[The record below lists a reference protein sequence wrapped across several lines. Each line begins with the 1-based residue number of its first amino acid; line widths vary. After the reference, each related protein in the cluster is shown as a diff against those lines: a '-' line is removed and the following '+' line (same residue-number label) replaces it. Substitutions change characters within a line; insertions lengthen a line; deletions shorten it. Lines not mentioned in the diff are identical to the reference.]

1 MSRPDAEGAEITR
14 LTEQVRSAEPLLD
27 TASVAARVLSSTARR
42 GGLGVLSPLL
52 ADPAVTEVMVN
63 GPGPVWVDRGGAP
76 TRVGEI
82 TAAELVLVIER
93 IVDPLGL
100 RVDRSRPFVDARLAD
115 GSRVNIVVPPLA
127 VDGPVVTIRRF
138 AATTIPLARFGP
150 AAEPV
155 GDAVAAGSTVLVV
168 GGTGAGKTTLLGSLC
183 SRLAPTERIVTIED
197 TAELRLPG
205 EHVVRLEAR
214 PANSEGVGEV
224 DLRTLV
230 RNALRMRPD
239 RLVVG
244 EVRGPEALDLILA
257 LGSGH
262 RGSMATCH
270 ASSGRGG
277 LRRLETLALLGGADL
292 APSAVHSQ
300 LLDAVDLVVTVAR
313 RGATRTITEV
323 VRVAGAEG
331 DRRVEP
337 VWSSG

>member
-1 MSRPDAEGAEITR
+1 MSRPPTDEAELAR
-14 LTEQVRSAEPLLD
+14 LSERIRAADPLLD
-27 TASVAARVLSSTARR
+27 TASVAARARSSTARR
-42 GGLGVLSPLL
+42 GGLGVLTPFL
-52 ADPAVTEVMVN
+52 ADPAVTEIMVN
-63 GPGPVWVDRGGAP
+63 GPGPVWTDRGGEL

-82 TAAELVLVIER
+82 TADELVLVIER

-100 RVDRSRPFVDARLAD
+100 RVDRSRPFVDARLPD

-127 VDGPVVTIRRF
+127 VDGPVITIRRF
-138 AATTIPLARFGP
+138 ASATIPLTRFGP
-150 AAEPV
+150 GAQPV
-155 GDAVAAGSTVLVV
+155 IGAVLAGATVLVV

-183 SRLAPTERIVTIED
+183 ARLAPTERIVTIED

-277 LRRLETLALLGGADL
+277 LRRLETLALLGGAEL
-292 APSAVHSQ
+292 APEAVRAQ

-313 RGATRTITEV
+313 RGAERAITEV
-323 VRVAGAEG
+323 VRVEGAEG
-331 DRRVEP
+331 DRRVGS
-337 VWSSG
+337 VWTPG